1 MKALLC
7 RIGPDAVQQAAILS
21 LGHCK
26 QEFVGMLLEE
36 MQSLGD
42 DSIDRAKA
50 GLLLGFICFC

>member
-1 MKALLC
+1 M
-7 RIGPDAVQQAAILS
+7 QQAAILS